1 MERVTAQAQS
11 LISARPRSPVRTES
25 APALIRIFF
34 SAMMALMLGILN
46 PALCVLHCTISEDQT
61 YRQAKPGAVRF
72 VCHLHGAAATQPDA
86 QTGMHDRQTTMPR
99 AFYEGVVTL
108 PVLIVALVLIS
119 LLPPHI
125 QLHRYG
131 DAPQPPIPPPKSLHL
146 CPSCALSR

>member
-1 MERVTAQAQS
+1 
-11 LISARPRSPVRTES
+11 
-25 APALIRIFF
+25 
-34 SAMMALMLGILN
+34 MMALMLGILN

-72 VCHLHGAAATQPDA
+72 VCHLHGAAASQPDA

-99 AFYEGVVTL
+99 AFYEGAITL
-108 PVLIVALVLIS
+108 LVLIVALVLIS

>member
-1 MERVTAQAQS
+1 MERVTAQAQG
-11 LISARPRSPVRTES
+11 LISARPHDPVRTEP
-25 APALIRIFF
+25 APALIRTLFPAI
-34 SAMMALMLGILN
+34 MALMLGIFN
-46 PALCVLHCTISEDQT
+46 PALCMLHCTITEDQT
-61 YRQAKPGAVRF
+61 YRQAPFGTVRF

-99 AFYEGVVTL
+99 AFYEGAITL
-108 PVLIVALVLIS
+108 LVLIVALVLIS